1 MSPASA
7 SAIAIAMQ
15 FDSISSAAALIG
27 CTAQFAGFTA
37 IRAMS
42 WKQNDLGTN
51 IAQSFLTP
59 KVQVPNI
66 VRNPIL
72 VIGPFLTSIICT
84 PIAILIFNFQ
94 VPYELAGLGL
104 NSFIAPLN
112 ILANQEIE
120 TFIMYLVV
128 GVFIP
133 AVISVSTYKA
143 LQIRGKAYKGDL
155 RMEVD

>member
-1 MSPASA
+1 
-7 SAIAIAMQ
+7 
-15 FDSISSAAALIG
+15 
-27 CTAQFAGFTA
+27 
-37 IRAMS
+37 MS
-42 WKQNDLGTN
+42 WKQNDLSTN
-51 IAQSFLTP
+51 IAQSVLTP
-59 KVQVPNI
+59 KIQVPNI

-72 VIGPFLTSIICT
+72 VIGPFLASIICA
-84 PIAILIFNFQ
+84 PIATLIFNFQ
-94 VPYELAGLGL
+94 VLYELTGLGL